1 MALHVE
7 HGVTASVGIATGVGS
22 YLIQSATLSSFSAV
36 VTLAT
41 SLVSVVVA
49 ASVTWG
55 VLRAEHRRTK
65 SDVERLSGLMLETV
79 QRLARIEAKLEQ

>member
-1 MALHVE
+1 MTFHVE
-7 HGVTASVGIATGVGS
+7 HGVTASVGIVTGVGT
-22 YLIQSATLSSFSAV
+22 YLLQSATLSSFSAV

-41 SLVSVVVA
+41 SLVSVIVA

>member
-1 MALHVE
+1 MTFHVE
-7 HGVTASVGIATGVGS
+7 HGVTASVGIVTGVGS

-41 SLVSVVVA
+41 SLVSVIVA

-79 QRLARIEAKLEQ
+79 QRLARIEAKLEH

>member
-1 MALHVE
+1 MTFHVE
-7 HGVTASVGIATGVGS
+7 HGVTASVGIVTGVGS

-41 SLVSVVVA
+41 SLVSVIVA